1 MDVFRRYLCSG
12 GSHRRGISNS
22 ESISLERRDS
32 DNERSR
38 QTSRKSKGRETF
50 RSKITANVFVN
61 AFMYLWRSKR
71 YRSFFAFHFSVSV
84 FVVATVTMLD
94 RKIAAV
100 PADNT
105 MRRDVR
111 PSSAVSCS
119 FPCLPSAPSQTNS
132 LRYIHGRT
140 RPSSRSNI
148 CPSINLHCVFR
159 RLVTTIP
166 RDLSRDRSF
175 RRSQYGQLTDDS
187 IPLIIDHSFSRILV
201 PLSIIRLS
209 IWYRSREIKKR
220 ENMCQATF
228 ETTSTNRPR
237 FGPSTSNERAVS
249 DR

>member
-111 PSSAVSCS
+111 PSSAVS
-119 FPCLPSAPSQTNS
+119 FPCLLVSPPPLLKLT
-132 LRYIHGRT
+132 LFDIFTDEHGR
-140 RPSSRSNI
+140 RVVQIFVRRSI
-148 CPSINLHCVFR
+148 YIAYFVVWS
-159 RLVTTIP
+159 P
-166 RDLSRDRSF
+166 RFPEIFHEIDRSV
-175 RRSQYGQLTDDS
+175 
-187 IPLIIDHSFSRILV
+187 DHSTV
-201 PLSIIRLS
+201 
-209 IWYRSREIKKR
+209 
-220 ENMCQATF
+220 
-228 ETTSTNRPR
+228 NRRMIP
-237 FGPSTSNERAVS
+237 FHL
-249 DR
+249 

>member
-1 MDVFRRYLCSG
+1 MYFGVIYVAA

-38 QTSRKSKGRETF
+38 QTSRKTKGRETF

-94 RKIAAV
+94 RKIAVV

-119 FPCLPSAPSQTNS
+119 FPCLPSAPSQTHS
-132 LRYIHGRT
+132 PPYIFTDEHA
-140 RPSSRSNI
+140 
-148 CPSINLHCVFR
+148 R
-159 RLVTTIP
+159 RVVQI
-166 RDLSRDRSF
+166 F
-175 RRSQYGQLTDDS
+175 VRRSIYIAYFVVWS
-187 IPLIIDHSFSRILV
+187 PRFHEIF
-201 PLSIIRLS
+201 
-209 IWYRSREIKKR
+209 REI
-220 ENMCQATF
+220 
-228 ETTSTNRPR
+228 
-237 FGPSTSNERAVS
+237 
-249 DR
+249 DRCADRNTVN